1 MRADRLLSILLL
13 LQTHRRLTARELAE
27 RLEVSE
33 RTIYRDIEA
42 LSTAGVPVSAERGK
56 GGGCALLD
64 GYRTDLT
71 GLNEAEIQTLF
82 LSRPARLLGDLGLRQ
97 ASEAALIK
105 LLAALP
111 PPARRDA
118 EYARQR
124 ILVDTAGWRQSAD
137 PLPCMPAV
145 QEAVWQERK
154 LRFAYGRTED
164 DTVERVVDPLGLVA
178 KGTMWYL
185 IAATEGGIRTYRVAR
200 IRAATVLDAPCT
212 RPPDFDLAA
221 YWAASS
227 ASFVAN
233 LPRVPVTIRVSPD
246 ALPYVNGSG
255 GYGRIEA
262 TGPTDADGWTTLHMA
277 LDSEDEACGYLF
289 RFGTQIELLGPEA
302 LRDRFAR
309 TAAEV
314 AALYAHQAAA
324 R

>member
-42 LSTAGVPVSAERGK
+42 LSTAGVPVSAERGR

-71 GLNEAEIQTLF
+71 GLN
-82 LSRPARLLGDLGLRQ
+82 
-97 ASEAALIK
+97 EAALIK

-137 PLPCMPAV
+137 PLPCLPAV

-185 IAATEGGIRTYRVAR
+185 IAATGGHIRTYRVAR
-200 IRAATVLDAPCT
+200 IRLATVMDEPCV

-233 LPRVPVTIRVSPD
+233 LPRVPITIRVSPD
-246 ALPYVNGSG
+246 VLPYVNGSG

-277 LDSEDEACGYLF
+277 FDSEDEACGYLF
-289 RFGTQIELLGPEA
+289 RFGTQIELLEPEA
-302 LRDRFAR
+302 LRDRFMR
-309 TAAEV
+309 TAAEIV
-314 AALYAHQAAA
+314 ALYMHQAVA